1 MTPNR
6 LDDLLARALETGT
19 IPPDASP
26 HEQAQLEQL
35 LAARENLLAA
45 RHTVDREAD
54 AAMPIARARFQ
65 RYLAARQPAPAQRP
79 IHTAR
84 PPLLTRLLQ
93 APRLPLAASLAA
105 LLLIALAALLL
116 TDPFRGTQQ
125 AQALGIDDYVQLAG
139 TVTQSDNST
148 ILVDQ
153 PDLGPLRIDTTEAI
167 LLGAD
172 GNTLDRPPA
181 PGQHILVT
189 GIVREARAGR
199 ILIAAQSLST
209 SAAPNDEKPGHL
221 QRLRSLDGALEGTI
235 RLVAIDPAG
244 RSGRAIVALTDG
256 RRALVE
262 IDPTSL
268 GALLAAT
275 GTSLGSRVRLADGH
289 GPPFSLE
296 PLDSRPSQSDSPSG
310 GPGRTALRLA
320 GTIADVSP
328 KTFTLQTSDGPV
340 TIERRP
346 GLRIL
351 PGASGLTQRDL
362 RKLESLQ
369 GYPAVVAG
377 FPDRNGQF
385 RAHLIVLGSPD

>member
-1 MTPNR
+1 MTPDR

-45 RHTVDREAD
+45 RHTIDREAD
-54 AAMPIARARFQ
+54 AAMPLARARFQ
-65 RYLAARQPAPAQRP
+65 RYLAARQPTPAQRP
-79 IHTAR
+79 THTAS
-84 PPLLTRLLQ
+84 PHLLARLLQ

-116 TDPFRGTQQ
+116 TDPLRGTQQ
-125 AQALGIDDYVQLAG
+125 AQALGLDDYVQLAG

-153 PDLGPLRIDTTEAI
+153 PDLGPIRIDTTEAI
-167 LLGAD
+167 FLDTD

-181 PGQHILVT
+181 PGEHILVA

-199 ILIAAQSLST
+199 ILIAAQTLST
-209 SAAPNDEKPGHL
+209 SAAPNDETPGHL
-221 QRLRSLDGALEGTI
+221 QRLSSLDGAPEGTI

-244 RSGRAIVALTDG
+244 RSGRAIVALADG

-262 IDPTSL
+262 IDPASL

-275 GTSLGSRVRLADGH
+275 GTSLGSRVRLADDH

-296 PLDSRPSQSDSPSG
+296 PLDSRPGQSHSG
-310 GPGRTALRLA
+310 GPGRAALHLA
-320 GTIADVSP
+320 GTIADVKP

-377 FPDRNGQF
+377 FLDSNGQF
-385 RAHLIVLGSPD
+385 RAHLIVLSSPN